1 MSRSPKDVGA
11 RPRAVRQGPD
21 AKVEIR
27 RFITNLDRLAG
38 GPLAPPLGRAAAA
51 AAADP
56 PHPIA
61 AKDKT

>member
-1 MSRSPKDVGA
+1 MPRSPRDA
-11 RPRAVRQGPD
+11 RPRVPRQDVD

-38 GPLAPPLGRAAAA
+38 GPLAPPLGRPAQPAPARS
-51 AAADP
+51 
-56 PHPIA
+56 A